1 MILSLAVV
9 HEDGADLGLALSGDI
24 DWTWAEWLESSLTA
38 VLFRRFDR
46 VTLDLGGVGF
56 CDLEG
61 ARILLRFQALLEL
74 DGAALLLT
82 GGGPAARLLGLIS
95 PEMGITP
102 PPVAAAVADPDARHL
117 PVVRRARPGTES
129 RPRRPLDP
137 VPAADGV
144 HPAIRRAA
152 ELREIMREEVRTMR
166 ERAAANCADLAV
178 LHDRLARMHEYAG
191 HALDCDCVSH
201 ERKAAEFRARSNRF
215 APA

>member
-9 HEDGADLGLALSGDI
+9 QEDGPDLGLALSGEV

-38 VLFRRFDR
+38 VMFRRFDR

-61 ARILLRFQALLEL
+61 ARVLLRFKALVEL
-74 DGAALLLT
+74 DGAILLLT
-82 GGGPAARLLGLIS
+82 GGGPATRLLGLLS
-95 PEMGITP
+95 PGLVSTP
-102 PPVAAAVADPDARHL
+102 SPVPLAVADPVAGHR
-117 PVVRRARPGTES
+117 PVVRGARPGAES

-137 VPAADGV
+137 APAADAV
-144 HPAIRRAA
+144 HPVMRRAA
-152 ELREIMREEVRTMR
+152 ELREIMREELRTMR
-166 ERAAANCADLAV
+166 ERAAANCADMAD

-191 HALDCDCVSH
+191 HTLDCDCDSH